1 MLRKRL
7 VSQSSIPIL
16 LLDSITGIEPNDA
29 GAVVISA
36 SHGGRSSGEVA
47 ATVET
52 LAVFF
57 NDAGIGKE
65 EAGVAALE
73 MLAQKGCVAG
83 TVSYMSARIGDAE
96 DAWQNGIISRLN
108 TPATNWGLWVGKS
121 LRSQILD
128 RLNGK

>member
-7 VSQSSIPIL
+7 VDGSGVSII

-36 SHGGRSSGEVA
+36 SHGGQSSGEVA
-47 ATVET
+47 AAVET

-73 MLAQKGCVAG
+73 MLSRQGRIAG
-83 TVSYMSARIGDAE
+83 TVGHMSARIGDANDVWE
-96 DAWQNGIISRLN
+96 NGIISRLN
-108 TPATNWGLWVGKS
+108 SSATNWGLLVGES
-121 LRSQILD
+121 LRSQILY